1 MKLKCRP
8 QHGLSS
14 SCFRWHVFGIGLV
27 RRKHADQHHAVA
39 AGCLVC
45 VRDQRAYK
53 QRLRWMAYA
62 RLNTK
67 AVSAQLPLY
76 KLTDLLYQEARIT
89 ARRHDENVV
98 RHEAAKILQS
108 KSSAHVQHKL
118 SVLWTEY
125 RPGTWSVD
133 GLLRACSACICQWDC
148 GLRYNRQSMQT
159 RIIYR
164 KNCVVTAIYCSSVSD
179 M

>member
-1 MKLKCRP
+1 MASFL
-8 QHGLSS
+8 
-14 SCFRWHVFGIGLV
+14 HVSAECADTFFGIGIVHL
-27 RRKHADQHHAVA
+27 KHVDQHHAVA

-89 ARRHDENVV
+89 ARHVTMKMLSDT
-98 RHEAAKILQS
+98 KQQILQS

-118 SVLWTEY
+118 SVLWTEIEY
-125 RPGTWSVD
+125 RPGTRSVD
-133 GLLRACSACICQWDC
+133 GLLRACSACICQ
-148 GLRYNRQSMQT
+148 
-159 RIIYR
+159 
-164 KNCVVTAIYCSSVSD
+164 
-179 M
+179 